1 MLMNILSENKSDT
14 FRIYQSQNIC
24 HYTFYVKELDTRVS
38 AGGFFLLF
46 FAKDIEKVLENY
58 INIRQIRSIKC
69 SIPFFSKFLLFQKL
83 FFRGYFSMIL
93 PVRGATVAT
102 SVD

>member
-1 MLMNILSENKSDT
+1 MPLYFLCKRAGHPS
-14 FRIYQSQNIC
+14 
-24 HYTFYVKELDTRVS
+24 VS
-38 AGGFFLLF
+38 RWFFLLF